1 MKILMFLNAD
11 FAPKKAWGVKFFQ
24 LIMAGEGVF
33 TFGKSPAREQNGAQT
48 NVYGA
53 MDLIFCGC

>member
-1 MKILMFLNAD
+1 MFLNAD